1 MVAYYISVLYNRPLV
16 KRYKTA
22 DSKSA
27 GLGSIPRWVIIHIRG
42 ESMNKWQKYRKEFH
56 LSVDYVSRCLR
67 LHTQDYLEIENGN
80 REPTKEE
87 YSKLLTLYGLAVQK
101 RNALSEYQKAYQQMQ
116 RFVNDNELFEL

>member
-1 MVAYYISVLYNRPLV
+1 
-16 KRYKTA
+16 
-22 DSKSA
+22 
-27 GLGSIPRWVIIHIRG
+27 
-42 ESMNKWQKYRKEFH
+42 MNKWQKYRKEFH